1 MIIIYKICFCRYI
14 ELTSCTDPN
23 AQPSQCTPNIDGP
36 KAESVPKEQTIHS
49 FLNLFCRRCYKYDC
63 FLHSMCTFT
72 CYTFIFYFFK
82 FLNFHLYDL

>member
-1 MIIIYKICFCRYI
+1 MFVFRYT

-63 FLHSMCTFT
+63 FLHSMYT
-72 CYTFIFYFFK
+72 CIFKNSVVFIIYYFC
-82 FLNFHLYDL
+82 LCLSYL

>member
-1 MIIIYKICFCRYI
+1 VIYKSIYLIFIRYI
-14 ELTSCTDPN
+14 ELTSCVDPN

-63 FLHSMCTFT
+63 FLHSMYILFLIIN
-72 CYTFIFYFFK
+72 CYF
-82 FLNFHLYDL
+82 